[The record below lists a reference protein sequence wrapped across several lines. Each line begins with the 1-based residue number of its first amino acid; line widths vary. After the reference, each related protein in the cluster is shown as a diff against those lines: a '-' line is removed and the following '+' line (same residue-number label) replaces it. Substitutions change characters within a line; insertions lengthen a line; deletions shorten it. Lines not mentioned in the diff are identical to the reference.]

1 MKKTFE
7 DESDALAT
15 PGHQPTTNQPSA
27 ITPPHTENKEAP
39 KDRPSG
45 SASDSGT
52 SDSGS
57 DEGTPVPTE
66 GNGAPDYSNVQ
77 VKTEPDLPTPDKAGG
92 SATAP
97 ESGGGYSG

>member
-15 PGHQPTTNQPSA
+15 PGHQPTTSQPA
-27 ITPPHTENKEAP
+27 VITPPHLENKEAP
-39 KDRPSG
+39 APKNNGG
-45 SASDSGT
+45 SAT
-52 SDSGS
+52 
-57 DEGTPVPTE
+57 DETPVPTE
-66 GNGAPDYSNVQ
+66 GNGTPDYSGVQ
-77 VKTEPDLPTPDKAGG
+77 VKTESDLPTPDKAGG

>member
-15 PGHQPTTNQPSA
+15 PGTQPTTSQPSA

-39 KDRPSG
+39 APRPG
-45 SASDSGT
+45 DGNAST
-52 SDSGS
+52 
-57 DEGTPVPTE
+57 EGEETPVPTE
-66 GNGAPDYSNVQ
+66 GNGTPDYSNVQ
-77 VKTEPDLPTPDKAGG
+77 VKTESDLPAPDKAGG

>member
-15 PGHQPTTNQPSA
+15 PGSKPTTEQPSA
-27 ITPPHTENKEAP
+27 ITPPNLENKEAP
-39 KDRPSG
+39 KNRPSG
-45 SASDSGT
+45 SASA
-52 SDSGS
+52 
-57 DEGTPVPTE
+57 EGTPVPTE
-66 GNGAPDYSNVQ
+66 GNGTPDYSGVQ
-77 VKTEPDLPTPDKAGG
+77 VKTESDLPTPDHAGG

>member
-15 PGHQPTTNQPSA
+15 PGNQPTTDQPSA
-27 ITPPHTENKEAP
+27 TTPPHTENKEAP
-39 KDRPSG
+39 KNHPSG
-45 SASDSGT
+45 SASN
-52 SDSGS
+52 SGS

-66 GNGAPDYSNVQ
+66 GNGTPDYSHVQ
-77 VKTEPDLPTPDKAGG
+77 VKTEPELPTPDKAGG